1 MDQIKS
7 NEIQD
12 ITELLPSNPVPES
25 ELETQNVEILNSV
38 TFKTDDGEE
47 LPLIQEYRCEKCAE
61 ILDNLSKFE
70 THSCEIREISE
81 IPKVPYS
88 NDRINIISSGQFLDN
103 NPKVFHKCAHCDQI
117 FDTLP
122 KLEKHKCKFHEITGI
137 NEITDD
143 NKIVP
148 CISVVFSSRPNISI
162 TKNSEISEEDQKN
175 FEILDKDQKNSNFLK
190 SLGIGKSDQS
200 EQRLF
205 RDRRMIKKPER
216 SVVLNL
222 IG

>member
-7 NEIQD
+7 KEIQD
-12 ITELLPSNPVPES
+12 IIELLPSNPVPES

-175 FEILDKDQKNSNFLK
+175 FEILDKDQKNSKFLK
-190 SLGIGKSDQS
+190 SLGIGQSEQS